1 MPRLL
6 LLCLFCVPL
15 LAAAA
20 PDNAYLQQ
28 LIARAHALNLA
39 ADPQWHALVHY
50 LPDELDGGYHSL
62 AVTRNFFNA
71 PDGRYNPQA
80 ELDATLRAFFSARQE
95 TETQQNPQCAFIARY
110 HWLDSRLHFD
120 PQRLPVRQ
128 CRRFE
133 QWYHAIDPAQATL
146 IFPAA
151 YMNNPSSMFGH
162 TLLRIDRPGQDEHS
176 RLISYSINFA
186 AQTKET
192 NGVVFAYKGLTGGY
206 IGTFSILPYYAKV
219 QEYTNMDNRDIWEYQ
234 LNLTPLEIRRLLEHA
249 WELGPVGFDYY
260 FFTQNCSYQLLT
272 LLDVAR
278 PGMNLAAQFP
288 DWAIPSDTIKAVL
301 AQKGML
307 KKVVYRP
314 SAYTKLAHRLAAM
327 DPEAQRLTYG
337 IAKRDLTLTDA
348 ELTRLP
354 VAEEADIL
362 EAAYD
367 YRQYMYVSRK
377 WSDKDNSLYAYQLLS
392 ARSKLAYTSPADPV
406 PMPAVRPDQGH
417 DTARVAI
424 TTGREWGRDY
434 LQLAL
439 RPAYH
444 DLLDPAGGY
453 TKGAQIDF
461 FDIAVRRNLT
471 NQPGTRLQHF
481 TLVNIL
487 SLAPRDRFFSP
498 LSWRIA
504 VGWKRLSPLLD
515 PGERLAAYVDGGFG
529 PTYALSQRTLLTAMA
544 EGQALGCDR
553 LPAGDTLAAGGALSL
568 LYTGSEVNVRLL
580 ARRRH
585 YYTAHDSE
593 WSDYRAAL
601 EFKLGAQTSLR
612 LDAGV
617 EGRPDHLF
625 WNTALTFNRYF

>member
-1 MPRLL
+1 MPRFL
-6 LLCLFCVPL
+6 LLCLLCLPL
-15 LAAAA
+15 PALAA

-28 LIARAHALNLA
+28 LIAEAHAQHLA

-50 LPDELDGGYHSL
+50 IPDELDGGYHSL

-80 ELDATLRAFFSARQE
+80 ELDATLRAFFSDQKE
-95 TETQQNPQCAFIARY
+95 TATKQNPQCAFIARY
-110 HWLDSRLHFD
+110 RWLDSRLHFD
-120 PQRLPVRQ
+120 PKRLPVHQ

-133 QWYHAIDPAQATL
+133 QWYRAIDPAQVTL

-162 TLLRIDRPGQDEHS
+162 TLLRIDRPGQDEHD

-192 NGVVFAYKGLTGGY
+192 NGVIFAYKGLTGGY
-206 IGTFSILPYYAKV
+206 IGSFSILPYYQKV
-219 QEYTNMDNRDIWEYQ
+219 QEYSDMDNRDIWEYQ
-234 LNLTPLEIRRLLEHA
+234 LNLKPPEIRRLLEHA

-288 DWAIPSDTIKAVL
+288 DWAIPSDTIKAIL

-314 SAYTKLAHRLAAM
+314 SAYTKLAHRLGQM
-327 DPEAQRLTYG
+327 STEERRFTYAVARHG
-337 IAKRDLTLTDA
+337 LPSAPGLK
-348 ELTRLP
+348 RLP
-354 VAEEADIL
+354 VAAEADVL

-377 WSDKDNSLYAYQLLS
+377 WSDKNNGLHAYRLLS
-392 ARSKLAYTSPADPV
+392 ARSKLAYPSPADPV

-417 DTARVAI
+417 DTARATF

-461 FDIAVRRNLT
+461 FDLAVRRNLT
-471 NQPGTRLQHF
+471 GRPGTRLQRF
-481 TLVNIL
+481 NLVDII

-504 VGWKRLSPLLD
+504 TGWKRVSPQLD
-515 PGERLAAYVDGGFG
+515 PGEPLAFYVDSGFG
-529 PTYALSQRTLLTAMA
+529 PTYALSRHTLLTAMVEA
-544 EGQALGCDR
+544 QGLGSDH
-553 LPAGDTLAAGGALSL
+553 LPTGDALAAGGDLSL
-568 LYTGSEVNVRLL
+568 LYTGNRLNFRL
-580 ARRRH
+580 QLRRRH
-585 YYTAHDSE
+585 YNTAHDAE
-593 WSDYRAAL
+593 WADYEAAL

-617 EGRPDHLF
+617 EGRPDHLS
-625 WNTALTFNRYF
+625 WNTAISLNRYF